1 MSALLLELVGWVRA
15 SFSSFL
21 LWAFAVCI
29 SLLLGWKRRNEEGE
43 TSIKVEGETRRKKT
57 VSLCGF

>member
-29 SLLLGWKRRNEEGE
+29 SVAAGMEEEKRRGGYFYYK
-43 TSIKVEGETRRKKT
+43 S
-57 VSLCGF
+57 